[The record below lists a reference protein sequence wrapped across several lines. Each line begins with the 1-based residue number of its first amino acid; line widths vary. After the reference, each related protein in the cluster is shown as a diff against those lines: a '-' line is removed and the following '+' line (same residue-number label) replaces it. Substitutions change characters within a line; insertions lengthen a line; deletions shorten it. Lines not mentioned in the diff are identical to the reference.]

1 MKILDGNLPKNASIR
16 SIANDMFIF
25 IPKGLFKMDKI
36 SMKEHLI
43 EAKQITEENK
53 HDLLGKAGWST
64 LGAIALGPAG
74 LLAGLL
80 LGGKRKEIYC
90 ACKLDTGEM
99 FCLACTPVEYQWFVA
114 NQKEVV
120 EKRHESGNS
129 ASSEII
135 AAIENIGKLKE
146 QGILTEDEFEAKKA
160 ELLKRL

>member
-1 MKILDGNLPKNASIR
+1 MKILDGNLPKTASIR
-16 SIANDMFIF
+16 SIANDMYIF

-36 SMKEHLI
+36 SLKEHLT

-53 HDLLGKAGWST
+53 HDLLSKAGWST

-80 LGGKRKEIYC
+80 LGGKRKEVYC

-99 FCLACTPVEYQWFVA
+99 FCLSCTPIEYQWFIA
-114 NQKEVV
+114 NQKMKEEPGVSTNNEV
-120 EKRHESGNS
+120 
-129 ASSEII
+129 I
-135 AAIENIGKLKE
+135 AAIENLGKLKE
-146 QGILTEDEFEAKKA
+146 QGILTEEEFNTKKA